1 MDSHGRS
8 GSGIFFLII
17 NLIFAAYFINYAL
30 NFYPIPAA
38 IDPYNKWIIFAGGI
52 LIIFGAINHFR
63 LKSMSR
69 YRYQ

>member
-1 MDSHGRS
+1 MDRYGRS
-8 GSGIFFLII
+8 GGGLFFLII

-30 NFYPIPAA
+30 NFYPVPAA
-38 IDPYNKWIIFAGGI
+38 VDPYNKWIVLVGGI